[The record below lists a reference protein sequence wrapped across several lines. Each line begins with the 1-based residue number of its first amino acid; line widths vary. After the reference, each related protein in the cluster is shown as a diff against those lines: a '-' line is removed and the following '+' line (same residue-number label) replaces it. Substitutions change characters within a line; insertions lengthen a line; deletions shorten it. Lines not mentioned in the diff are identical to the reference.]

1 MKQSKIK
8 IGSNRSFG
16 IVIFVVFLIISIWP
30 LLDEKE
36 LRYWS
41 LIVSF
46 IFLIL
51 GILKSNILTP
61 LNKVWF
67 KFGILLGNIISPIIM
82 AFVFFLVVTPISL
95 IMKIFGKDI
104 LNLKK
109 NKNSSYWIKKD
120 KQSGTMRKQFW
131 MSFLTEFWE
140 FLKHRK
146 KYWLLPIIVFL
157 VLFGG
162 LIILSQG
169 SAVAPF
175 IYAIF

>member
-1 MKQSKIK
+1 MKQNKIK

-16 IVIFVVFLIISIWP
+16 IVFFVVFLIISIWP

-36 LRYWS
+36 LRYWA
-41 LIVSF
+41 LIVSI

-82 AFVFFLVVTPISL
+82 AFIFFLVVTPISF

-109 NKNSSYWIKKD
+109 NNNSSYWIKKD
-120 KQSGTMRKQFW
+120 KQSVSMRKQF
-131 MSFLTEFWE
+131 
-140 FLKHRK
+140 
-146 KYWLLPIIVFL
+146 
-157 VLFGG
+157 
-162 LIILSQG
+162 
-169 SAVAPF
+169 
-175 IYAIF
+175 